1 MTAAAFFDVD
11 RTLLRRSSTHALAG
25 SFRAAGVIGVR
36 HLVRAALWEL
46 VFIAYG
52 LSAETIAR
60 RAERAMWLLRG
71 FRVEDLGQLVADAME
86 PVLKPLLFSEPLELV
101 EQHRARGERVY
112 LVTGALQEVADA
124 LAAELRLDGALG
136 SKCEVE
142 GGVYTGRMLAGLYGA
157 AKADAVR
164 ELAAREAVD
173 LAASTAYSDGAADLP
188 FLEVVG
194 HPVAVNPDRR
204 LRRIARE
211 RGWPVLEFRAPTGAR
226 RLAARSA
233 RRRAA

>member
-25 SFRAAGVIGVR
+25 SFRSAGVIGVR
-36 HLVRAALWEL
+36 HLARAALWEL
-46 VFIAYG
+46 VFVAYG

-60 RAERAMWLLRG
+60 RAEHAMWLLRG
-71 FRVEDLGQLVADAME
+71 FRVEDLLQLVADAME

-101 EQHRARGERVY
+101 EQHRAHGERVY

-124 LAAELRLDGALG
+124 LAAELRL
-136 SKCEVE
+136 EVE
-142 GGVYTGRMLAGLYGA
+142 GGVYTGRMLTGLYGA

-164 ELAAREAVD
+164 ELAAGEAVD

-188 FLEVVG
+188 FLEAVG

-211 RGWPVLEFRAPTGAR
+211 RGWPVLEFGTPTGAR
-226 RLAARSA
+226 RLMAWSA